1 MDRAHLLIAVVDDEL
16 SVGKALGRLL
26 RLADY
31 RVATFACGEDFLDS
45 LNTQIPACA
54 VLDVQMPGLTGFEV
68 QARMRAARI
77 RTPVVFITADEDTVF
92 DSAALGATAVGLL
105 KKPFSGE
112 ALLNALGAAVGTR
125 HDHA

>member
-1 MDRAHLLIAVVDDEL
+1 VDRAHLLIAVVDDEL